1 MKGEDIVLMDIH
13 DVADFTS
20 YFIICTGTSDRLLD
34 ALAKSVMDKARD
46 IHKRHGRLEGIPSA
60 GWLVVDFGDIMVHI
74 FSRDQRDYYQL
85 EQLWSK
91 GKVLLRLQ

>member
-1 MKGEDIVLMDIH
+1 MKGENIVLMDLH
-13 DVADFTS
+13 DVADFTDF
-20 YFIICTGTSDRLLD
+20 FIICTGTSDRLLD
-34 ALAKSVMDKARD
+34 SLAKSVLDKARD
-46 IHKRHGRLEGIPSA
+46 NHKRHGKVEGVASA
-60 GWLVVDFGDIMVHI
+60 GWLVIDFGDIIVHI